1 MSDYNNNLHEAY
13 LSVYKSDQ
21 ELALDYLVSEGYA
34 ETSEEAMGI
43 YEQLEDGVIEGILD
57 EIRGCGGKVDPD
69 NGKYKNGESAAML
82 LSPRQKT
89 LDIARRARMEA
100 PSSGPGR
107 SRHMARAE
115 KMEKVAKSMKEEAED
130 LGEGKVDVNLT
141 PLQKI
146 RKRNQDPSLV
156 MSAGNK
162 TSERR
167 SYHEAGRSVKKTKG
181 EKSAFGTMRNVGGPY
196 KEEFD
201 TYDLVL
207 EYLLDEGFADTEDSA
222 LQIMSNMSEDWRG
235 KILENLSKTQEHL

>member
-34 ETSEEAMGI
+34 ETSEEAMEI
-43 YEQLEDGVIEGILD
+43 YEQLEDEVIEGILD
-57 EIRGCGGKVDPD
+57 EVRGCGGKVDPE
-69 NGKYKNGESAAML
+69 NGKYGNGDSSAMMM
-82 LSPRQKT
+82 SPKKKAET
-89 LDIARRARMEA
+89 MARRARMEA

-107 SRHMARAE
+107 SRHMARADR
-115 KMEKVAKSMKEEAED
+115 MDRVAKSMKEEAED

-196 KEEFD
+196 KEDLD

-235 KILENLSKTQEHL
+235 KILENLSKTQENL

>member
-34 ETSEEAMGI
+34 ETSDEAMEI

-57 EIRGCGGKVDPD
+57 EIRGCGGKVDPET
-69 NGKYKNGESAAML
+69 GKYGNGDSSAMM
-82 LSPRQKT
+82 LSPKKKAEE
-89 LDIARRARMEA
+89 IARRARMEA

-115 KMEKVAKSMKEEAED
+115 KMEKVAKSMKEE
-130 LGEGKVDVNLT
+130 L
-141 PLQKI
+141 
-146 RKRNQDPSLV
+146 
-156 MSAGNK
+156 
-162 TSERR
+162 
-167 SYHEAGRSVKKTKG
+167 
-181 EKSAFGTMRNVGGPY
+181 
-196 KEEFD
+196 D

-207 EYLLDEGFADTEDSA
+207 EYLLDKGFADTEDSA

-235 KILENLSKTQEHL
+235 SILETLSKTQENL